1 VKNEPLKLSI
11 EVLERA
17 KRITLLILDVDGVL
31 TDGKVYYGNYGDEL
45 QAFSLQDGMGMVLWR
60 RAGFESVIISG
71 RRSSMVKRR
80 AKEMRVT
87 QVFQSATDKEKI
99 YLEILQN
106 MGKSEE
112 EVCFVGDDLVDIPL
126 FRRVGLAVA
135 VPNAVPEVKE
145 AAHYVTE
152 HAGGNGAVREVVD
165 LLLKANGKWE
175 KVTRDFIRS

>member
-1 VKNEPLKLSI
+1 M
-11 EVLERA
+11 ERA
-17 KRITLLILDVDGVL
+17 RKITLLVLDVDGVL

-60 RAGFESVIISG
+60 QAGLESVIISG
-71 RRSSMVKRR
+71 RRSKMVKRR

-87 QVFQSATDKEKI
+87 QVFQSAGDKEKI

-106 MGKSEE
+106 MGKSDE
-112 EVCFVGDDLVDIPL
+112 EVCFMGDDLIDIPL

-145 AAHYVTE
+145 SAHYITE
-152 HAGGNGAVREVVD
+152 HTGGNGAVREVTD

-175 KVTRDFIRS
+175 KVTRES